1 MLSTRRYS
9 DTRLPYNMPRSH
21 LTDLRFCCAAN
32 VVTASEGRESDA
44 YRDSSNRLLG
54 GWRAY
59 DAEATPAPS
68 DPQLR
73 TRRTLLYSWVWLG
86 ATGGGG

>member
-1 MLSTRRYS
+1 LL
-9 DTRLPYNMPRSH
+9 DRSLVR

-59 DAEATPAPS
+59 DAEATPAPLK
-68 DPQLR
+68 P
-73 TRRTLLYSWVWLG
+73 
-86 ATGGGG
+86 ATQDE

>member
-1 MLSTRRYS
+1 MVIT
-9 DTRLPYNMPRSH
+9 
-21 LTDLRFCCAAN
+21 
-32 VVTASEGRESDA
+32 SEAREPDA

-59 DAEATPAPS
+59 DAEAAPPHS

-73 TRRTLLYSWVWLG
+73 TRRTVDSWVWLG
-86 ATGGGG
+86 ATEGG

>member
-1 MLSTRRYS
+1 MR
-9 DTRLPYNMPRSH
+9 
-21 LTDLRFCCAAN
+21 LTDLRFYCATN

-59 DAEATPAPS
+59 DAEAAPPHS
-68 DPQLR
+68 DPHNSGR
-73 TRRTLLYSWVWLG
+73 VE
-86 ATGGGG
+86 